1 MEGFRPKGAHAAAS
15 RKLTDLWME
24 YINIHNE
31 EEITQTEVEITNSIL
46 ERLRTLTSEL
56 DSTQWMFRKEFY

>member
-1 MEGFRPKGAHAAAS
+1 M
-15 RKLTDLWME
+15 WME